1 MSNTQIVMSFID
13 AWNNMDWDAATALL
27 TDDIVWDNVPMETI
41 KGKETV
47 DAAMRGM
54 APEAVDWVVLS
65 IAENGE
71 KVLTER
77 IDNFDMPGG
86 KRVELPVMGTFII
99 TNGKISLW
107 RDYFDLASFT
117 SQMTQ
122 VYLLTLE
129 KAPNSDCL
137 RSETYNKLALVF
149 RSFVFRQLMASN
161 KAVRGNI
168 IAANFNALIEKNEP
182 VKKSAALTSLT
193 TEGGKKG
200 IS

>member
-13 AWNNMDWDAATALL
+13 AWNKMDWDAATALL
-27 TDDIVWDNVPMETI
+27 TDDIIWDNVPMETI
-41 KGKETV
+41 KGKAAV
-47 DAAMRGM
+47 DSAMRGM

-117 SQMTQ
+117 SQM
-122 VYLLTLE
+122 
-129 KAPNSDCL
+129 A
-137 RSETYNKLALVF
+137 
-149 RSFVFRQLMASN
+149 
-161 KAVRGNI
+161 
-168 IAANFNALIEKNEP
+168 
-182 VKKSAALTSLT
+182 
-193 TEGGKKG
+193 
-200 IS
+200 